1 MLLGGGVFLGLM
13 AFMLWPAAP
22 AEAPLK
28 AGAAGAVRRV
38 DPVKPLQALPRTV
51 TAPAGTLPLE
61 STPEGEAKLE
71 VTGPKFEEISLTR
84 RLEDY
89 YLTEVLLENVQLGQA
104 MSILRSKL
112 QETDSER
119 ALALHRL
126 AVTTPAAAVGRRVTL
141 FSQSI
146 PYLTAVQNVATQAG
160 CTVEVTEN
168 RITLKVQPGP
178 YPQTASKRAMKDLL
192 SGLFDKEGRPLSQS
206 SEALGQLSMLASQLG
221 IQFDAEGNASLTANQ
236 WEALRQMQN
245 EQRRQA
251 SNALPTFA
259 LYLLPA
265 GFLSPNLNPDP
276 VAVFNLLVNL
286 HHSGY
291 PPYSR
296 LPETMDP
303 TVPWQ
308 VLMLLRRGEA
318 IVLTLMDI
326 PATENVAEVEEEP
339 VTTSPP
345 QSSASAMQYSGRT
358 VIGDMMTTFGSASY
372 GAYKILRTNG
382 NFSASTSTSAY
393 VVNDLLRSDGVIINI
408 QVLTP
413 PAADPGTSAPT
424 SVTPVP
430 AVTPTVPTE

>member
-1 MLLGGGVFLGLM
+1 MILGSGVFLALM
-13 AFMLWPAAP
+13 AFMLWPVAP
-22 AEAPLK
+22 AEAPAK
-28 AGAAGAVRRV
+28 ATVAAAARRV
-38 DPVKPLQALPRTV
+38 DPVKPLEALPRTV
-51 TAPAGTLPLE
+51 TAPAGTLPLVT
-61 STPEGEAKLE
+61 TPEGEAKPE

-89 YLTEVLLENVQLGQA
+89 YLTDVLLENVQLGQA

-126 AVTTPAAAVGRRVTL
+126 AVTTPSTAVGRRVTL

-146 PYLTAVQNVATQAG
+146 PYLKAVQNVATQAG
-160 CTVEVTEN
+160 CTVELTEN

-206 SEALGQLSMLASQLG
+206 SAALGQLGMLASQLG
-221 IQFDAEGNASLTANQ
+221 IQFDAEGNASLTTSQ
-236 WEALRQMQN
+236 WEALRQLQN

-326 PATENVAEVEEEP
+326 PATESVAEVEVEP
-339 VTTSPP
+339 QTPAAIIHSGGSMAFGLTMISHEAGSSGMAVSGAEVVAGNRNIIFNGHTNIVEGIFTINGVSVTAQVTTPP
-345 QSSASAMQYSGRT
+345 
-358 VIGDMMTTFGSASY
+358 V
-372 GAYKILRTNG
+372 
-382 NFSASTSTSAY
+382 
-393 VVNDLLRSDGVIINI
+393 
-408 QVLTP
+408 
-413 PAADPGTSAPT
+413 ADPGPS
-424 SVTPVP
+424 TPNSGSPAP